1 MTGGKT
7 QPQQQP
13 ALADLMARY
22 LSRQADAH
30 AAGLAT
36 FDPTGEV
43 MPFEAGP
50 VQPVDPR
57 PAWEEAVA
65 VLPFFRAV
73 ESKAQSPALSTPPPQ
88 WASLVAG
95 HEPAVAL
102 AFCVGNYPQLLRN
115 LHLILHRAKLTDLRP
130 QHAPA
135 VPTAGLHTGL
145 QEWAK
150 ETAARNGF
158 PEALLALGALR
169 LARQFDDA
177 AALVKAHEAQ
187 VPAEWRD
194 AWANEKAALAWHRG
208 QGAEALAFWQAQQ
221 PSMPVLFNRGMA
233 LLFFGK
239 PADARAPLTQAV
251 AQLPEAGAWHHL
263 ARLYLTLA
271 R

>member
-1 MTGGKT
+1 MTGDKT
-7 QPQQQP
+7 ETKQQP
-13 ALADLMARY
+13 ALTELMARY
-22 LSRQADAH
+22 LSQQAGAH
-30 AAGLAT
+30 ASGLAT

-65 VLPFFRAV
+65 VLPFFRAAGA
-73 ESKAQSPALSTPPPQ
+73 KADAKAETKASPPPQ
-88 WASLVAG
+88 WAGLVAG
-95 HEPAVAL
+95 LEPAVAL

-130 QHAPA
+130 QETRA
-135 VPTAGLHTGL
+135 VPAPGLAD
-145 QEWAK
+145 WAK
-150 ETAARNGF
+150 ETADKGSF
-158 PEALLALGALR
+158 PLMLLALGSLR

-177 AALVKAHEAQ
+177 ATLVAAHDAAA
-187 VPAEWRD
+187 PAEWRN

-208 QGAEALAFWQAQQ
+208 QGAEALALWQAQQ
-221 PSMPVLFNRGMA
+221 PSAPVLFNRGMA
-233 LLFFGK
+233 LLFLGK
-239 PADARAPLTQAV
+239 PAEARAPLTQAV

-271 R
+271 L